1 MQVGAQ
7 TYTIREYTQT
17 EAGFRNA
24 MRQLAQIGYRTV
36 QLSAVGQI
44 APQTMR
50 EICDENGLTIVLTH
64 TDPERML
71 VNPEDVIAD
80 HDVLGCRLIGIGSMP
95 PRYRTAEGVRRF
107 AADFMVPAKMMRDA
121 GKRLMYHHH
130 NFEWERI
137 NSEQNMLDVLLEDFA
152 QDLMGIT
159 LDTYWVQAAGADVCD
174 TITRLAER
182 LDCVHLKDMAV
193 KGFEQRMAAVGEGN
207 LPFGKILKLLQ
218 RLGTTRYLL
227 VEQDNCY
234 GENPFDCL
242 SRSYSNLK
250 KEGYA

>member
-1 MQVGAQ
+1 MQLGAQ

-17 EAGFRNA
+17 EAGFRDA
-24 MRQLAQIGYRTV
+24 MRQLARIGYRTV
-36 QLSAVGQI
+36 QLSAVGKI

-50 EICDENGLTIVLTH
+50 RMCDENNLAIVLTH

-71 VNPEDVIAD
+71 KDPEGVIAD
-80 HDVLGCRLIGIGSMP
+80 HDILGCQYIGIGSMP

-107 AADFMVPAKMMRDA
+107 AADFMIPAKMMHDA
-121 GKRLMYHHH
+121 GKRLMYHNH
-130 NFEWERI
+130 NFEWERV
-137 NSEQNMLDVLLEDFA
+137 NPQQNLLDILLEGFA
-152 QDLMGIT
+152 PDLMGVT

-193 KGFEQRMAAVGEGN
+193 KGFEQRMAVVGEGN
-207 LPFGKILKLLQ
+207 LPFGKILRLLEQ
-218 RLGTTRYLL
+218 LGTTRYLL
-227 VEQDNCY
+227 VEQDDCY

-242 SRSYSNLK
+242 SRSYSNLN
-250 KEGYA
+250 KEGYV

>member
-17 EAGFRNA
+17 ESGFRDA

-107 AADFMVPAKMMRDA
+107 AADFMVPAK
-121 GKRLMYHHH
+121 
-130 NFEWERI
+130 
-137 NSEQNMLDVLLEDFA
+137 
-152 QDLMGIT
+152 
-159 LDTYWVQAAGADVCD
+159 
-174 TITRLAER
+174 
-182 LDCVHLKDMAV
+182 
-193 KGFEQRMAAVGEGN
+193 
-207 LPFGKILKLLQ
+207 
-218 RLGTTRYLL
+218 
-227 VEQDNCY
+227 
-234 GENPFDCL
+234 
-242 SRSYSNLK
+242 
-250 KEGYA
+250 

>member
-17 EAGFRNA
+17 EAGFRDA
-24 MRQLAQIGYRTV
+24 MCQLAQIGYRTV

-50 EICDENGLTIVLTH
+50 EICDENGLSIVLTH

-71 VNPEDVIAD
+71 VNPEGVITD

-137 NSEQNMLDVLLEDFA
+137 DSGQK
-152 QDLMGIT
+152 
-159 LDTYWVQAAGADVCD
+159 ADVCD

-193 KGFEQRMAAVGEGN
+193 KGFEQRMAVVGEGN

-242 SRSYSNLK
+242 SCSYSNLK